1 MRLPV
6 TLLTLLALVQPV
18 RAGTPEPGFSDT
30 LYADGLSEPTALAF
44 LPDGRLLITQKSGEL
59 LLLDSGS
66 TSTLVTIPVCTDS
79 EMGLLG
85 IALDPAFGSN
95 GFIYLYRTHQGSSP
109 PCGGSGRVGEVVRV
123 TMGPGDTV
131 SLGSLTVLLTG
142 MRTDNGNHDGGVLR
156 MGPDSKLYAG
166 VGDTGLGDNQGGP
179 GSSTNPYAQDLN
191 ELEGKILRLNLDG
204 TVPADNPFFGQVGK
218 RGEIF
223 GYGFRNP
230 FRMSFDDMTGM
241 LWVGDVGDLTVE
253 EIDIMTS
260 GGNYSWPRCEGNL
273 QGPPNAPTPCV
284 VGTDVAPIFTYLH
297 SGPSSLG
304 TCLIG
309 GSFAGAAFGALSS
322 GNYVFG
328 DCTSSNVYLA
338 TVNGT
343 RDGFTGSPV
352 LVSSN
357 AGVPAD
363 FVTGPDGAIYYSAEG
378 SSPGQV
384 RRLAVVMTGVD
395 APLTGK
401 VLTLRTAAQNSV
413 TAKSKDSSID
423 LGGGVGSA
431 DDPTVSGGSL
441 RVRSVVGGFD
451 DTYPMPAGSWSVIGD
466 PSNAK
471 GYRYK
476 DPDQANGPIKVAML
490 RSGKLIK
497 AVGKG
502 AGLNHTL
509 AANPDPVDVVLQTG
523 TKRYCMTFAGTVRFT
538 ANLLFN
544 AKDAGTGTC
553 P

>member
-6 TLLTLLALVQPV
+6 TLLTLLALAQPV
-18 RAGTPEPGFSDT
+18 GAGTPEPGFSDT

-253 EIDIMTS
+253 EIDIMIA

-309 GSFAGAAFGALSS
+309 GSFAGAAFGALS

-384 RRLAVVMTGVD
+384 RRLAVAMTGVD

>member
-6 TLLTLLALVQPV
+6 TLLTLLALAQPV
-18 RAGTPEPGFSDT
+18 RAGTPEPGYSDT

-253 EIDIMTS
+253 EIDIMIA

-309 GSFAGAAFGALSS
+309 GSFAGAAFGALS

-384 RRLAVVMTGVD
+384 RRLAVAMTGVD

-401 VLTLRTAAQNSV
+401 GLTLRTAAQNSV
-413 TAKSKDSSID
+413 TAKSKDSSMD

-502 AGLNHTL
+502 AGLHHTL

>member
-6 TLLTLLALVQPV
+6 TLLTFLALVQPV
-18 RAGTPEPGFSDT
+18 RAGTPEPGYSDT
-30 LYADGLSEPTALAF
+30 LYAGGLSEPTALAF

-85 IALDPAFGSN
+85 IVLDPAFGSN

-223 GYGFRNP
+223 AYGFRNP

-253 EIDIMTS
+253 EIDIMIA

-273 QGPPNAPTPCV
+273 QGHPNAPTPCV

-309 GSFAGAAFGALSS
+309 GSFAGAAFGALS

-343 RDGFTGSPV
+343 RDGFTGSPM

-401 VLTLRTAAQNSV
+401 VLTLRTAAQSSL

-431 DDPTVSGGSL
+431 DDPTVGGGSL
-441 RVRSVVGGFD
+441 RVRSVVGSFD
-451 DTYPMPAGSWSVIGD
+451 DTYPMPTGSWSVIGD

-476 DPDQANGPIKVAML
+476 DPDQANGPIRVAIL
-490 RSGKLIK
+490 RNGKLIK

-509 AANPDPVDVVLQTG
+509 AGNPDPVDVVLQTG
-523 TKRYCMTFAGTVRFT
+523 TKKYCMTFGGTVRFT
-538 ANLLFN
+538 ASLLFN
-544 AKDAGTGTC
+544 AKDAAAPGAC

>member
-109 PCGGSGRVGEVVRV
+109 PCGGNGRVGEVVRV

-384 RRLAVVMTGVD
+384 RRLAVAMTGVD

>member
-30 LYADGLSEPTALAF
+30 LYADGLSQPTALAF

-85 IALDPAFGSN
+85 IVLDPAFGSN

-166 VGDTGLGDNQGGP
+166 VGDTGLGDNMGGP

-204 TVPADNPFFGQVGK
+204 SVPADNPFFGQVGK

-223 GYGFRNP
+223 VYGFRNP
-230 FRMSFDDMTGM
+230 FRMRFDDMTGM

-253 EIDIMTS
+253 EIDIMIA

-309 GSFAGAAFGALSS
+309 GSFAGTAFGALS

-384 RRLAVVMTGVD
+384 RRLAVAMTGVD

-401 VLTLRTAAQNSV
+401 GLTLRTAAQNSV
-413 TAKSKDSSID
+413 TAKSKDSSMD

-451 DTYPMPAGSWSVIGD
+451 DTYPMPPGSWSVIGD
-466 PSNAK
+466 ASDAK

-476 DPDQANGPIKVAML
+476 DPDQVNGPIKVAIL

>member
-18 RAGTPEPGFSDT
+18 RAGTPEPGYSDT
-30 LYADGLSEPTALAF
+30 LYAGGLSEPTALAF

-253 EIDIMTS
+253 EIDIMIA

-309 GSFAGAAFGALSS
+309 GSFAGAAFGALS

-384 RRLAVVMTGVD
+384 RRLAVAMTGVD

-401 VLTLRTAAQNSV
+401 GLTLRTAAQNSV

-476 DPDQANGPIKVAML
+476 DPDQANGPIKVAIL

>member
-6 TLLTLLALVQPV
+6 TLLTLLALAQPV

-204 TVPADNPFFGQVGK
+204 TAPADNPFFGQVGK

-253 EIDIMTS
+253 EIDIMIA

-309 GSFAGAAFGALSS
+309 GSFAGAAFGALS

-401 VLTLRTAAQNSV
+401 VLTLRTAAQSSL

>member
-309 GSFAGAAFGALSS
+309 GSFAGAAFGALS

-401 VLTLRTAAQNSV
+401 VLTLRTAAQSSL

-431 DDPTVSGGSL
+431 DDPTVGGGSL
-441 RVRSVVGGFD
+441 RVRSVVGSFD
-451 DTYPMPAGSWSVIGD
+451 DTYPMPTGSWSVIGD

-476 DPDQANGPIKVAML
+476 DPDQANGPIKVAIL

>member
-253 EIDIMTS
+253 EIDIMIA

-309 GSFAGAAFGALSS
+309 GSFAGAAFGALS

-384 RRLAVVMTGVD
+384 RRLAVAMTGVD

>member
-1 MRLPV
+1 MLAVAVERDDRLDAALQRRPE
-6 TLLTLLALVQPV
+6 TGSERGALALV
-18 RAGTPEPGFSDT
+18 RLLSD
-30 LYADGLSEPTALAF
+30 
-44 LPDGRLLITQKSGEL
+44 DGR
-59 LLLDSGS
+59 
-66 TSTLVTIPVCTDS
+66 
-79 EMGLLG
+79 
-85 IALDPAFGSN
+85 N
-95 GFIYLYRTHQGSSP
+95 
-109 PCGGSGRVGEVVRV
+109 
-123 TMGPGDTV
+123 
-131 SLGSLTVLLTG
+131 
-142 MRTDNGNHDGGVLR
+142 
-156 MGPDSKLYAG
+156 
-166 VGDTGLGDNQGGP
+166 
-179 GSSTNPYAQDLN
+179 
-191 ELEGKILRLNLDG
+191 
-204 TVPADNPFFGQVGK
+204 
-218 RGEIF
+218 
-223 GYGFRNP
+223 
-230 FRMSFDDMTGM
+230 
-241 LWVGDVGDLTVE
+241 
-253 EIDIMTS
+253 
-260 GGNYSWPRCEGNL
+260 
-273 QGPPNAPTPCV
+273 
-284 VGTDVAPIFTYLH
+284 

-309 GSFAGAAFGALSS
+309 GSFAGAAFGALS

-384 RRLAVVMTGVD
+384 RRLAVAMTGVD

-423 LGGGVGSA
+423 LGGGIGSA

>member
-1 MRLPV
+1 
-6 TLLTLLALVQPV
+6 
-18 RAGTPEPGFSDT
+18 
-30 LYADGLSEPTALAF
+30 
-44 LPDGRLLITQKSGEL
+44 
-59 LLLDSGS
+59 
-66 TSTLVTIPVCTDS
+66 
-79 EMGLLG
+79 
-85 IALDPAFGSN
+85 
-95 GFIYLYRTHQGSSP
+95 
-109 PCGGSGRVGEVVRV
+109 
-123 TMGPGDTV
+123 
-131 SLGSLTVLLTG
+131 
-142 MRTDNGNHDGGVLR
+142 
-156 MGPDSKLYAG
+156 
-166 VGDTGLGDNQGGP
+166 
-179 GSSTNPYAQDLN
+179 
-191 ELEGKILRLNLDG
+191 
-204 TVPADNPFFGQVGK
+204 
-218 RGEIF
+218 
-223 GYGFRNP
+223 
-230 FRMSFDDMTGM
+230 
-241 LWVGDVGDLTVE
+241 
-253 EIDIMTS
+253 
-260 GGNYSWPRCEGNL
+260 
-273 QGPPNAPTPCV
+273 
-284 VGTDVAPIFTYLH
+284 
-297 SGPSSLG
+297 
-304 TCLIG
+304 
-309 GSFAGAAFGALSS
+309 
-322 GNYVFG
+322 VFG

-384 RRLAVVMTGVD
+384 RRLAVAMTGVD

-413 TAKSKDSSID
+413 SAKSKDSSID